1 VLLTLHVNSGLME
14 QVLSWTII
22 ANLSFTYLLEYLECA
37 FNSALTEVLTGAASL
52 RKLKLPFVTLLALLT

>member
-1 VLLTLHVNSGLME
+1 ME